1 MSLGTRHIDDALTFY
16 CTTTRFDTG
25 AATDADSAPTYRVY
39 EDETS
44 TPILTGTMALLDSAN
59 TAGFY
64 SEGITLSAA
73 NGFEIGKSYSIYI
86 TGAVNS
92 VTGATVREFCVRKK
106 PLTPTT
112 EGRELTVESDG
123 MGHADVKE
131 WLAQAAAAVTNNGV
145 PEVDITHIGGVA
157 VSTSTAQLG
166 VNVVNFGGSAGTFA
180 SGIPAVNATQISGD
194 AAPAD
199 ALEALYDTD
208 GPHPQFGIV
217 DQGTAQSASAT
228 GLVLRAGAAFADTTL
243 VGMTLAVHGST
254 QGYWQTRVITAN
266 LLSGDAVTVDT
277 WTVTPSG
284 TITYRIF
291 GSAPGASLADI
302 AGAVLDADASSHTTN
317 STLGA
322 IINDWE
328 DAGRLDTI
336 LDARASQTSVDTVD
350 NFVDTEIAA
359 LQTAITGIVPVSG
372 TIGATGNT
380 TTALHLDG
388 LAWAD
393 NGPNSMLL
401 TIKDVSTGLFYSR
414 WIEDFATTG
423 DLATVATL
431 PFTPEAS
438 VDLYWV
444 TAVRADVT
452 GGSGLD
458 AAGVR
463 AAIGLASANLDT
475 QLSAIDDLVD
485 TEVAAIKTDTAA
497 ILIDTNE
504 LQTDWVNGGRLDLIL
519 DTAAAGSL
527 DAAGVRAAVGLAS
540 ANLDTQLADLPTNA
554 ELTTALGT
562 ADDAVLAAVAAS
574 DAKLDTI
581 DNFLDTEVAAI
592 LAAVDTETAA
602 IKAKTDSLTFTVA
615 AELDVNVQSINGTG
629 VTGNGGGTPWGPA

>member
-1 MSLGTRHIDDALTFY
+1 
-16 CTTTRFDTG
+16 
-25 AATDADSAPTYRVY
+25 
-39 EDETS
+39 
-44 TPILTGTMALLDSAN
+44 
-59 TAGFY
+59 
-64 SEGITLSAA
+64 
-73 NGFEIGKSYSIYI
+73 
-86 TGAVNS
+86 
-92 VTGATVREFCVRKK
+92 
-106 PLTPTT
+106 
-112 EGRELTVESDG
+112 
-123 MGHADVKE
+123 
-131 WLAQAAAAVTNNGV
+131 
-145 PEVDITHIGGVA
+145 
-157 VSTSTAQLG
+157 
-166 VNVVNFGGSAGTFA
+166 
-180 SGIPAVNATQISGD
+180 
-194 AAPAD
+194 
-199 ALEALYDTD
+199 
-208 GPHPQFGIV
+208 
-217 DQGTAQSASAT
+217 
-228 GLVLRAGAAFADTTL
+228 
-243 VGMTLAVHGST
+243 
-254 QGYWQTRVITAN
+254 
-266 LLSGDAVTVDT
+266 
-277 WTVTPSG
+277 
-284 TITYRIF
+284 
-291 GSAPGASLADI
+291 
-302 AGAVLDADASSHTTN
+302 
-317 STLGA
+317 
-322 IINDWE
+322 
-328 DAGRLDTI
+328 
-336 LDARASQTSVDTVD
+336 
-350 NFVDTEIAA
+350 
-359 LQTAITGIVPVSG
+359 VSG